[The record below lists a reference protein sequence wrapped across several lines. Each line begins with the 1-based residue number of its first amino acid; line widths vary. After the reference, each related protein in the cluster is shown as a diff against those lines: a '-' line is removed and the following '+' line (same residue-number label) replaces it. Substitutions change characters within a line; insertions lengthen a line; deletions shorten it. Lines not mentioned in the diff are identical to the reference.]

1 MKTNSFDYN
10 KSVSYKDEGMM
21 IKTLKLC
28 FKRKKKNTW
37 IIQNG
42 LFSSV
47 YST

>member
-28 FKRKKKNTW
+28 FKRKKKKYMD
-37 IIQNG
+37 
-42 LFSSV
+42 
-47 YST
+47 YSEWAI